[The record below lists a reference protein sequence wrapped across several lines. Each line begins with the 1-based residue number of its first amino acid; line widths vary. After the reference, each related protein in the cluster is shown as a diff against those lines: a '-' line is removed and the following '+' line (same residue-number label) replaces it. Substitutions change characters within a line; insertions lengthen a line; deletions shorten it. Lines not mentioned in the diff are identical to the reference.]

1 MHLKTDIFILLDEQK
16 LHKDKYMN
24 TFRKLLKYG

>member
-1 MHLKTDIFILLDEQK
+1 MHLKTDILLDEQK

-24 TFRKLLKYG
+24 TFRKPLKYG

>member
-1 MHLKTDIFILLDEQK
+1 MHLKTDILLDEQK